1 MLIKVVCGLLGLV
14 VGGFQI
20 IDGVHVLRTGTYIGP
35 PTPGPWRHVVS
46 AVGLD
51 PFAMGPVFI
60 TLGSAWLLATG
71 WLLVTSSTAAWW
83 TCLAVAVLTLWY
95 LPVGTV
101 LSVVFLLLLVLNRST
116 LAA

>member
-46 AVGLD
+46 AVGVD
-51 PFAMGPVFI
+51 PFAIGPVFVA
-60 TLGSAWLLATG
+60 LGSAWLLATG
-71 WLLVTSSTAAWW
+71 WLLLTGSATAWW
-83 TCLAVAVLTLWY
+83 TCVAVAVLTLWY

-116 LAA
+116 WAA